1 MAVQYKDYYES
12 LGVSRDASRDEIQR
26 AYRKLAR
33 KYHPDLNK
41 AAGSEDKFKEINE
54 AYEVLKD
61 PEKRKK
67 YDQIGSGW
75 QQGDNFRPPP
85 GWEQNFDFGAGPQGQ
100 DRQENFFWSSDGGDY
115 SDFFEA
121 LFGGQFQQGS
131 TGSEGRRPFARQRRG
146 SDHEAVLRIPLEEAF
161 RGGTKSITMQTTEPA
176 ADKSLASSEKR
187 YDVKIPPG
195 ILPGQKIRLSGQGGK
210 GSGGAGSG
218 DLFLKV
224 EIEPHPRFRLEGR
237 DLYTELPITPWEAAL
252 GTKID
257 IQTLA
262 DAVTLAVPAGTQ
274 SGQKLRLRAKGMP
287 NPKGSP
293 GDLYAVMQ
301 IKVPKSLSKKERQ
314 LLEELSK
321 VSVFNPRH

>member
-1 MAVQYKDYYES
+1 
-12 LGVSRDASRDEIQR
+12 LGVSRDASREDIQR

-41 AAGSEDKFKEINE
+41 SAGSEDRFKEINE

-61 PEKRKK
+61 PEKRQK
-67 YDQIGSGW
+67 YDQLGSDW

-85 GWEQNFDFGAGPQGQ
+85 GWEHNFDFGSGSQG
-100 DRQENFFWSSDGGDY
+100 RRENFVWGSEGGDF
-115 SDFFEA
+115 SDIFET
-121 LFGGQFQQGS
+121 LFGGQFREGYQRSQGP
-131 TGSEGRRPFARQRRG
+131 RPFSRQQRG
-146 SDHEAVLRIPLEEAF
+146 SDHEAVLKIPLEEAF
-161 RGGTKSITMQTTEPA
+161 RGGMKTITLQAAEPSADGSVSIR
-176 ADKSLASSEKR
+176 EKR

-210 GSGGAGSG
+210 GSDGGGSG

-224 EIEPHPRFRLEGR
+224 EIAPHPRFRMEGR
-237 DLYTELPITPWEAAL
+237 DLYTEIPITPWEAAL
-252 GTKID
+252 GAKID

-262 DAVTLAVPAGTQ
+262 EPVTLKVPAGTQ
-274 SGQKLRLRAKGMP
+274 SGRKLRLRSKGMP

-301 IKVPKSLSKKERQ
+301 IKVPRSLSKKESRFF
-314 LLEELSK
+314 EELKK
-321 VSVFNPRH
+321 VSAFNPR

>member
-1 MAVQYKDYYES
+1 MAVQYKDYYET

-26 AYRKLAR
+26 VYRKLAR

-41 AAGSEDKFKEINE
+41 TAGSEDKFKEINE

-67 YDQIGSGW
+67 YDQVGSGW

-85 GWEQNFDFGAGPQGQ
+85 GWEQNFNFGSGPQA
-100 DRQENFFWSSDGGDY
+100 RQENFFWSSDGGDY
-115 SDFFEA
+115 SDFFET
-121 LFGGQFQQGS
+121 LFGGQFQEGF
-131 TGSEGRRPFARQRRG
+131 TRSEGRQPFSRQQRG

-161 RGGTKSITMQTTEPA
+161 RGGTKTITMQATAPS
-176 ADKSLASSEKR
+176 ADRSVSSSEKR

-195 ILPGQKIRLSGQGGK
+195 ILSGQKIRLSGQGGK
-210 GSGGAGSG
+210 GSGGGGNG

-224 EIEPHPRFRLEGR
+224 EIEPHPRFRLKGR

-252 GTKID
+252 GANID
-257 IQTLA
+257 IQTLSEP
-262 DAVTLAVPAGTQ
+262 VTLMVPAGTQ

-287 NPKGSP
+287 NPKGTA
-293 GDLYAVMQ
+293 GDLYVVMQ
-301 IKVPKSLSKKERQ
+301 IKVPKSLSKKER
-314 LLEELSK
+314 ELFNELNK
-321 VSVFNPRH
+321 VSAFKPRG

>member
-1 MAVQYKDYYES
+1 MAVQYKDYYEI

-26 AYRKLAR
+26 VYRKLAR

-41 AAGSEDKFKEINE
+41 EAGSEDKFKEINE

-67 YDQIGSGW
+67 YDQVGSGW

-85 GWEQNFDFGAGPQGQ
+85 GWEQNFNFGSGPQA
-100 DRQENFFWSSDGGDY
+100 RQENFFWSSDGGDY
-115 SDFFEA
+115 SDFFET
-121 LFGGQFQQGS
+121 LFGGQFQEGF
-131 TGSEGRRPFARQRRG
+131 TRSEGRQPFSRQQRG

-161 RGGTKSITMQTTEPA
+161 RGGTKTITMQSTAPS
-176 ADKSLASSEKR
+176 ADRSVSSSEKR

-195 ILPGQKIRLSGQGGK
+195 ILAGQKIRLSGQGGK
-210 GSGGAGSG
+210 GSGGGGSG

-224 EIEPHPRFRLEGR
+224 EIEPHPRFRLKGR

-252 GTKID
+252 GANID
-257 IQTLA
+257 IQTLSEP
-262 DAVTLAVPAGTQ
+262 VTLMVPAGTQ

-287 NPKGSP
+287 NPKGTA
-293 GDLYAVMQ
+293 GDLYVVMQ
-301 IKVPKSLSKKERQ
+301 IKVPKSLSKKER
-314 LLEELSK
+314 ELFNELNK
-321 VSVFNPRH
+321 VSAFKPRG